1 MLKSGWAHLFLLFI
15 FSLFSIIETAW
26 QDENGMENGEIDMVF
41 FNLPHGEATLITN
54 YYGDNILI
62 NTGSKKK

>member
-1 MLKSGWAHLFLLFI
+1 MLKSRWAHLFLLFI

-41 FNLPHGEATLITN
+41 FNLPHGGSNIN
-54 YYGDNILI
+54 Y
-62 NTGSKKK
+62 